1 MGAKFRGTTPEML
14 SRRLQINGRAT
25 IDALEEII
33 DQTISE
39 ASEDQRNILDAATT
53 PYGAERMA
61 KGQGRSAGRNDSGAM
76 IDSIG
81 QRRFRRDREI
91 VGQWGWLMQDVPDYI
106 KYQENGTARIK
117 AARSLL
123 DSYVRARADFIR
135 RVRRVVDK

>member
-1 MGAKFRGTTPEML
+1 MGAKFKGTTPEML

-53 PYGAERMA
+53 RYGAERMS
-61 KGQGRSAGRNDSGAM
+61 KGQGRTAGRNDSGAM

-81 QRRFRRDREI
+81 QRRFQRGREV

-106 KYQENGTARIK
+106 KYQENGTGRIK